1 MYHIFLESLGKI
13 QFNYDDVSHHDHL
26 QECQDDQD
34 CHTSEEVFFNVYSSN

>member
-1 MYHIFLESLGKI
+1 MYYIFLESLGKI
-13 QFNYDDVSHHDHL
+13 QFNYDKNSHNDHL